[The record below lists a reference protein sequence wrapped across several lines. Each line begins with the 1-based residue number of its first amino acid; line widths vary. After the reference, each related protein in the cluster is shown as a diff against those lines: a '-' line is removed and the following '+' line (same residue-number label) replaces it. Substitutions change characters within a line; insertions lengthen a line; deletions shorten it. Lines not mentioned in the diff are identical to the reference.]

1 MRRTSL
7 PCLSALLLGVMSFAH
22 AEDVLIKTRDG
33 VTLSATLALPDPRPE
48 GRIPTILVFDIYS
61 EPGGS

>member
-33 VTLSATLALPDPRPE
+33 VTLSATMVLPDPRPE
-48 GRIPTILVFDIYS
+48 GRISTILEFDHLLRS
-61 EPGGS
+61 